1 MISSTLHNGLIM
13 NNSPKGKKVDLTQKL
28 ESLQKTMNGLK
39 TSFQYIQDYVNIP
52 GLRIWQEE
60 LSRIFNFYV
69 EQESNAYSK
78 QKILPWASVYQS
90 KHIPIPFFVSD
101 QQGGLTFMGKL
112 MQELIQQTNPRMTIF
127 VPVRQTW
134 YDFKTQGGWNS
145 NFIEKSEL
153 LYG

>member
-1 MISSTLHNGLIM
+1 M
-13 NNSPKGKKVDLTQKL
+13 NNGPKGKKVDLTQKL

-134 YDFKTQGGWNS
+134 YDFKTQGKWNS
-145 NFIEKSEL
+145 KFIKKSEIL
-153 LYG
+153 CG